1 MNDCGFFCFVA
12 ILSFLVSCPELLL
25 SDVLKRIML
34 PINSAVAMLTT
45 LPALVKAHGM
55 QLKASTAMIRL
66 RLYQC
71 LYNLPVASYEHLL
84 NSILRELVAEF
95 TLTDNPADTTT
106 SLLRSMCHQ
115 DDSIILGSWL
125 EETDHKDVE
134 EQLQPNSASGSGAI
148 EHDPTCMYTH
158 NASSVPGPLPL
169 GVAVIDASVMLFGK
183 AFPDVST
190 KHRLQ
195 LLSHFSE
202 CIRQAKSHRQQ
213 AIQVN
218 IFTAF
223 LAALKS
229 LIDAKSSLGKE
240 GTLESAYVLVKGALA
255 STNPILRCAAGEA
268 LGRLLQVGDD
278 AKFIAEVAQASFD
291 VLKSSRDAVSRTG
304 YSLVLGCLHR
314 YVGGMG
320 SGQHLQTTV
329 GILHALAQDGTVP
342 LVQVWVLHALA
353 LVADSGGPLFRN
365 YVETTLTLT
374 LSLLMTVPLSHVE
387 VHQCLAKCLSA
398 LITTLG
404 PELQISSSSITAL
417 RQMCL
422 VCCEIVQQHPDAIV
436 QSAAIGCLQQV
447 QLYAPQFVSLPSLLP
462 SLINSLD
469 SSHLLL
475 RRASAIC
482 LRQFC
487 QREPKVVWNITS
499 SSLDGQMTNLE
510 KKLLGMLDIEVDS
523 EFQFNLKEII
533 FSLVTSL
540 APEDPMHWLR
550 LCNGVLSAANPP
562 TAQEAAAPSG
572 KEAEED
578 EDDDTRF
585 TTGEETVV
593 LTKMSPR
600 WPTKVF
606 TVECSRKI
614 YAVFKNSPAHF
625 DLTLAR
631 RCREEKGGDYLVMHL
646 SELVRTSFIA
656 ATASVNQFRLA
667 GYQALQV
674 SLHHNVCTH
683 L

>member
-1 MNDCGFFCFVA
+1 MITFLLSLA
-12 ILSFLVSCPELLL
+12 ILSFLASCPELLL
-25 SDVLKRIML
+25 PDVVKRIML
-34 PINSAVAMLTT
+34 PINSAISVFPT
-45 LPALVKAHGM
+45 LPTLVKSHGM

-71 LYNLPVASYEHLL
+71 LYHLPSTSYEHLL
-84 NSILRELVAEF
+84 NTILRELVAEF

-134 EQLQPNSASGSGAI
+134 EQLQLNSASGSGAF
-148 EHDPTCMYTH
+148 EHDPTCVY
-158 NASSVPGPLPL
+158 NSDSSVIPGPLPL
-169 GVAVIDASVMLFGK
+169 GVSVIDASVVLFGRT
-183 AFPDVST
+183 FPNVST

-202 CIRQAKSHRQQ
+202 CIKQAKSHRQQ
-213 AIQVN
+213 VIQIN

-223 LAALKS
+223 LAALKN

-240 GTLESAYVLVKGALA
+240 GTLESAYALVKGALA
-255 STNPILRCAAGEA
+255 SSNPILQCAAGEA
-268 LGRLLQVGDD
+268 LGRLLQVADD
-278 AKFIAEVAQASFD
+278 AKFIADVAQASFD
-291 VLKSSRDAVSRTG
+291 VLKTSRDAVCRTG
-304 YSLVLGCLHR
+304 HSLVLGCLHR

-320 SGQHLQTTV
+320 SGQHLQTSV

-365 YVETTLTLT
+365 YVEPTLTLT
-374 LSLLMTVPLSHVE
+374 LSLLMSTPFSQVE

-404 PELQISSSSITAL
+404 PELQVPSSSISAL
-417 RQMCL
+417 RQICL
-422 VCCEIVQQHPDAIV
+422 VCCEIVQQHPDPVV

-447 QLYAPQFVSLPSLLP
+447 QLYAPQFVSLSTLLP
-462 SLINSLD
+462 NLINCLD

-487 QREPKVVWNITS
+487 QREPNMVWSITS
-499 SSLDGQMTNLE
+499 SSLDGQMTNFE
-510 KKLLGMLDIEVDS
+510 KKLLTMLDVEVDS
-523 EFQFNLKEII
+523 ELQFNLKEII
-533 FSLVTSL
+533 FSLLTSL
-540 APEDPMHWLR
+540 APEDPMHWLL
-550 LCNGVLSAANPP
+550 LCNGVLSAASPA
-562 TAQEAAAPSG
+562 TAQVMPAPSG
-572 KEAEED
+572 SKEGDEEEED
-578 EDDDTRF
+578 DTKF
-585 TTGEETVV
+585 TTGEETTV

-606 TVECSRKI
+606 AVECSRKI
-614 YAVFKNSPAHF
+614 YTVCRNSPAHC
-625 DLTLAR
+625 DLSLAR
-631 RCREEKGGDYLVMHL
+631 RSHEEKGGDYLVMHL

-656 ATASVNQFRLA
+656 ATANVDQFRLA

-674 SLHHNVCTH
+674 YYVCIG
-683 L
+683 